1 MRILPTILYASAH
14 CLALCAVP
22 AAAQLPTPPMSSA
35 PSQAQSYLFYGGAGD
50 VFEITSSMIALQK
63 SQNPQLRAFASMLID
78 HHTRL
83 TNGALD
89 TAKSAGV
96 MAPPPELSTEQKAM
110 IRQLIAASPAT
121 FDRTFIDQQIM
132 AHQQALTLQ
141 SGYASGGDVP
151 ALRQAAQ
158 GAIPTVQEH
167 LAQAQQMRGL
177 LR

>member
-1 MRILPTILYASAH
+1 MRILPAILYASVQG
-14 CLALCAVP
+14 LALWTVP

-35 PSQAQSYLFYGGAGD
+35 TSQAQPYLFYGGAGD
-50 VFEITSSMIALQK
+50 IFEITSSMIALQK

-83 TNGALD
+83 TNAALD

-96 MAPPPELSTEQKAM
+96 MPPPPELSPAQKGM
-110 IRQLIAASPAT
+110 IGQLIAAPAAS
-121 FDRTFIDQQIM
+121 FDRTYIDQQVM
-132 AHQQALTLQ
+132 AHQQALALQ
-141 SGYASGGDVP
+141 QGYAAGGDVP

-158 GAIPTVQEH
+158 SAVLTVQAH
-167 LAQAQQMRGL
+167 LGQAQQMRGM